1 MRDDR
6 PGRLRQIILRNFLI
20 TRGGLWLNLTCVDN
34 DRSKMH
40 NAYYGLIAW
49 WADKIRFL
57 ELNEEAHG

>member
-40 NAYYGLIAW
+40 NAYYGLIA
-49 WADKIRFL
+49 
-57 ELNEEAHG
+57 